1 MSRGRERKGQASVIP
16 ELGIDPTPRRETRER
31 AVGVN
36 QNDLSVVAGNLGET
50 AVDRL
55 DGVSESSGMMGVDQ
69 TGRRHR
75 SRWHGV
81 DEDGSPSLAGI
92 GLKPGRK
99 QIELL
104 QQKLMALACILAPL
118 RRMRAFEV
126 EQDDKRITRLFPE
139 LH

>member
-1 MSRGRERKGQASVIP
+1 MVP
-16 ELGIDPTPRRETRER
+16 
-31 AVGVN
+31 
-36 QNDLSVVAGNLGET
+36 GNLGET

-55 DGVSESSGMMGVDQ
+55 DGVSEPSGVMGVDQ

-81 DEDGSPSLAGI
+81 DEDRPQSLAGI

-104 QQKLMALACILAPL
+104 QQKLMALARILAPL
-118 RRMRAFEV
+118 RRMQTFEI
-126 EQDDKRITRLFPE
+126 EQDDKRITRLFPGLHE
-139 LH
+139 LGERLAVICFAEIPAIARGGEGAREL